1 MDLRWSDLAYQGAA
15 EAGTAGPQERRRW
28 YAQNEWDAEHM
39 RTESTRFPLDLD
51 TELRQCCREAHVT
64 RYTLIN
70 YLLRA
75 WMTAWKAYGQRD
87 R

>member
-1 MDLRWSDLAYQGAA
+1 MDLRWSGIAYQVGV
-15 EAGTAGPQERRRW
+15 EAGKAGPSERRRW
-28 YAQNEWDAEHM
+28 FLQNEWDAENM

-64 RYTLIN
+64 RYALIA

-75 WMTAWKAYGQRD
+75 WMAAWRTYGRSGQ
-87 R
+87 